1 MIKFFMLIISVIMP
15 MAVFAMADYTPPVY
29 GRPTLYG
36 EYEITK
42 SDVVRAGNMY
52 GNAPRAINAGNGTKN
67 AAAKHPVKPKKAK
80 PKARKSSA
88 RAGRKVPTP
97 VRTLTA
103 AGTPAAVGT
112 STAVGTPTAVKPKP
126 AVIVKEGDK
135 ESVQVLVD
143 AAPEKKID
151 APQAEQKIAP
161 TESTSAPTQAAT
173 TKTNIPGEYAADIKG
188 ALSNKYDVSSYC
200 VPISEGD
207 GKIPDGFVLMPGRPD
222 LMSCTGKN

>member
-1 MIKFFMLIISVIMP
+1 MP
-15 MAVFAMADYTPPVY
+15 MAAFAMADYTTPVY

-42 SDVVRAGNMY
+42 SDVARAGNMY
-52 GNAPRAINAGNGTKN
+52 GNAPRAIGAGKGTKN

-88 RAGRKVPTP
+88 RVGRKVPTP
-97 VRTLTA
+97 VA
-103 AGTPAAVGT
+103 AGTPA
-112 STAVGTPTAVKPKP
+112 AVGTPTAVKPKP

-135 ESVQVLVD
+135 ESVKVLVD

-151 APQAEQKIAP
+151 VPQVEQKIAP
-161 TESTSAPTQAAT
+161 TESTPAPTLAAT
-173 TKTNIPGEYAADIKG
+173 PKTNIPGEYAADIKG

-222 LMSCTGKN
+222 LMSCTGK

>member
-42 SDVVRAGNMY
+42 SDVARAGNMY

-103 AGTPAAVGT
+103 AGTPAAV
-112 STAVGTPTAVKPKP
+112 KPKP

-135 ESVQVLVD
+135 ESVKVLVD
-143 AAPEKKID
+143 VAPEKKID
-151 APQAEQKIAP
+151 VPQAEQKIAP
-161 TESTSAPTQAAT
+161 TESTTASTQAVT
-173 TKTNIPGEYAADIKG
+173 PKTNIPGEYAADIKG
-188 ALSNKYDVSSYC
+188 VLSNKYDVSSYC